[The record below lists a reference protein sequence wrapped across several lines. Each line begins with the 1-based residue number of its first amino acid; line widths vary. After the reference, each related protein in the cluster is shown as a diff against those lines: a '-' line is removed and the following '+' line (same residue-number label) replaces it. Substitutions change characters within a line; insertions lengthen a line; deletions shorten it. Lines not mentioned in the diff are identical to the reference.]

1 AERPE
6 LSVMAD
12 PVALQ
17 RAFRNV
23 LENAIKYTPQGG
35 EVRIRAGAAGP
46 HAFVVVKDTGMGM
59 SDDERARAFDFAF
72 RGAGAVAP
80 GARDLLA
87 PDGYQVEAPTDPQAA
102 LPDLLRAAPDLV
114 ILDVNMPGMS
124 GWELCALLR
133 RQSSTRA
140 VPVLFLTGR
149 QEVKDRIT
157 AMQVGGSDYLAK
169 PFGAEELR

>member
-1 AERPE
+1 MNFEAVKKRVVVVDDEP
-6 LSVMAD
+6 SV
-12 PVALQ
+12 
-17 RAFRNV
+17 
-23 LENAIKYTPQGG
+23 
-35 EVRIRAGAAGP
+35 GAA
-46 HAFVVVKDTGMGM
+46 V
-59 SDDERARAFDFAF
+59 
-72 RGAGAVAP
+72 
-80 GARDLLA
+80 RDLLA
-87 PDGYQVEAPTDPQAA
+87 PDGYQVEAPTDAQAA
-102 LPDLLRAAPDLV
+102 LPDLLRAVPDLV

-169 PFGAEELR
+169 PFGAEELRAKVRSLLKHGGSTEGR

>member
-1 AERPE
+1 MTLNLE
-6 LSVMAD
+6 
-12 PVALQ
+12 PVKKRVVVVDDEPA
-17 RAFRNV
+17 V
-23 LENAIKYTPQGG
+23 
-35 EVRIRAGAAGP
+35 GAA
-46 HAFVVVKDTGMGM
+46 V
-59 SDDERARAFDFAF
+59 
-72 RGAGAVAP
+72 
-80 GARDLLA
+80 RDLLA
-87 PDGYQVEAPTDPQAA
+87 PDGYEVEAPTDPEAA
-102 LPDLLRAAPDLV
+102 LPDLLRAVPDLV

-169 PFGAEELR
+169 PFGAEELRAKVRSLLKDRPSTEGR